1 MNTKIIIA
9 ALITAIVNFLLGWL
23 VFGVILM
30 DFYKSN
36 TVQYDG
42 LMKEMPNLLFIFL
55 SGLLYGFLFAF
66 IFEKWARIRT
76 FGRGFTAGLL
86 LGFLIMT
93 GFDLYFLAGMNLFNW
108 KLVITDILVN
118 TIFSG
123 ILGGVT
129 GFILGFNKKSIDLE

>member
-55 SGLLYGFLFAF
+55 SGLLYAFLFAF

-93 GFDLYFLAGMNLFNW
+93 GFNLYFLAGMNLFNL